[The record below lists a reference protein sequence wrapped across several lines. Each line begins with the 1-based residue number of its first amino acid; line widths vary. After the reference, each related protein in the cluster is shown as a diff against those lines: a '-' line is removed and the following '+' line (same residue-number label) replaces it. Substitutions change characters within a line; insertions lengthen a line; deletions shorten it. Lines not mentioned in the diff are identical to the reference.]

1 MISTS
6 DENECE
12 LTNRCDRDA
21 ECINTPGSYQCKCNT
36 GYAGDGHKCSGNLV
50 TDSVVMLLT
59 RLRCVHVWNAIYAYI
74 MGIKCIY
81 RPQEIYKK
89 CQIEWETCVP
99 EGVSSIYILYLGM
112 VYHKNVIYGS
122 YNSNVYTC

>member
-1 MISTS
+1 MISIS

-12 LTNRCDRDA
+12 LTDPCDRDA

-59 RLRCVHVWNAIYAYI
+59 RLRCGMPTVIIYAYI
-74 MGIKCIY
+74 MGY
-81 RPQEIYKK
+81 QMY
-89 CQIEWETCVP
+89 
-99 EGVSSIYILYLGM
+99 VSASRDIQ
-112 VYHKNVIYGS
+112 KNA
-122 YNSNVYTC
+122 